1 MVLFKFCSEIQ
12 MLAVLSLLSPV
23 KYLLRDGTPTAPL
36 FVAWCGYMR
45 GGVWKE

>member
-1 MVLFKFCSEIQ
+1 MVLFFCSEIQ

-23 KYLLRDGTPTAPL
+23 KYLLRDGTLTTPL
-36 FVAWCGYMR
+36 FIAWCRYMR